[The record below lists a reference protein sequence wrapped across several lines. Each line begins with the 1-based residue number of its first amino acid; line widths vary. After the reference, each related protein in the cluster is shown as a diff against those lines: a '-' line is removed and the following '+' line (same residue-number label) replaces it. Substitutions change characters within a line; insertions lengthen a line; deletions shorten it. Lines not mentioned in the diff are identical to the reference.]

1 MSENKLNSIAEVHLK
16 KDLKLD
22 INEIITKFAKIKS
35 IKLNF
40 YTDNHNELFFS
51 LKI

>member
-22 INEIITKFAKIKS
+22 VDEIITKFAKIKCR
-35 IKLNF
+35 KLNF
-40 YTDNHNELFFS
+40 LLIIKMNYFL
-51 LKI
+51 I